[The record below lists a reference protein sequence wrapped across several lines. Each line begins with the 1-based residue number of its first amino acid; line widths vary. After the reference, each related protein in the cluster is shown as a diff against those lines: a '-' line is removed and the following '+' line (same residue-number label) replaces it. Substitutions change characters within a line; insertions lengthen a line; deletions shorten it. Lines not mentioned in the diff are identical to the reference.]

1 MRYHNLNN
9 LCAAGRLLALSAV
22 VLFFSCNRMEHPDAG
37 GDNRF
42 SLSVVSDAFS
52 TKGAEYSETV
62 LTQDAKLY
70 ITATMRDSQGK
81 ISTPSVFLSGS
92 NPAFAQLKQESGTTW
107 VVKDQTVILP
117 LGGYALRSLAFGA
130 DRDNRD
136 NGDIP
141 TGFGTSCW
149 VPTLTAADAA
159 SGMRFVDVDTYA
171 NQVDLLYGATGD
183 ITGSSPTG
191 TLVLQHALAQ
201 LIFNVK
207 FTGSETAFITTNG
220 SDFKFQINDI
230 LFVNNAGL
238 VQYLNAQTVTADNIP
253 LKTLG
258 TFTIDNT
265 KTVLESAWSGLAAQ
279 DDRCKLPMGVTRRS
293 DANPSADQTV
303 YLSNTDGTD
312 TPGWRQNLMQG
323 KVYQLGDPLLVPE
336 QPVCDFIVV
345 YTYDGVRYSSRV
357 LLPEGTWKSGR
368 KYIYNLEIA
377 RVGGFISFTAA
388 GQGIGGEYDTGNV
401 DRDWM

>member
-1 MRYHNLNN
+1 MRFHNLNN
-9 LCAAGRLLALSAV
+9 LCAAGRLLALSAI

-37 GDNRF
+37 GETRV
-42 SLSVVSDAFS
+42 SLAVIADDFA
-52 TKGAEYSETV
+52 TKGAEFSGTA
-62 LTQDAKLY
+62 LTPAAKLY
-70 ITATMRDSQGK
+70 ITATMRDPQGK
-81 ISTPSVFLSGS
+81 ISTPSVFLSGGA
-92 NPAFAQLKQESGTTW
+92 PAFAQLEQESGTTW
-107 VVKDQTVILP
+107 ALKDQNFILP

-130 DRDNRD
+130 DVDD
-136 NGDIP
+136 GAVP
-141 TGFGTSCW
+141 ACW
-149 VPTLTAADAA
+149 APTLNASDAA
-159 SGMRFVDVDTYA
+159 SGMRFDNVDTYG

-191 TLVLQHALAQ
+191 TLTLQHAQAQ

-238 VQYLNAQTVTADNIP
+238 VQYLKGQTVTEANI
-253 LKTLG
+253 LLGTKG

-265 KTVLESAWSGLAAQ
+265 KTVLKSAWSGLAAQ
-279 DDRCKLPMGVTRRS
+279 DDQCKLPMGVTRRS

-303 YLSNTDGTD
+303 YLSNTDGTV
-312 TPGWRQNLMQG
+312 TPGWKQNLMQG

>member
-1 MRYHNLNN
+1 MRFHNLNN
-9 LCAAGRLLALSAV
+9 LCAAGRLLALSAL

-37 GDNRF
+37 EETRV

-52 TKGAEYSETV
+52 TKGAEFSRTE
-62 LTQDAKLY
+62 LTSAAKLY
-70 ITATMRDSQGK
+70 ITATMRDPQGK

-92 NPAFAQLKQESGTTW
+92 APAFTQLEQESGTTW
-107 VVKDQTVILP
+107 MLKDETVILP

-130 DRDNRD
+130 DRDN
-136 NGDIP
+136 GDIP

-149 VPTLTAADAA
+149 VPTLNAADAA
-159 SGMRFVDVDTYA
+159 SGMRFENVDTYG

-191 TLVLQHALAQ
+191 TLTLQHAQAQ

-238 VQYLNAQTVTADNIP
+238 VQYLKGQTVTEANIL

-279 DDRCKLPMGVTRRS
+279 EDRCKLPMGVTRRS

-303 YLSNTDGTD
+303 YLSNTDGTV

>member
-37 GDNRF
+37 WESRV
-42 SLSVVSDAFS
+42 SLSVVSDAFA
-52 TKGAEYSETV
+52 TKGAEFSATE
-62 LTQDAKLY
+62 LSPDARLY
-70 ITATMRDSQGK
+70 ITATLRDSK
-81 ISTPSVFLSGS
+81 DRISTPSVFLSGS

-117 LGGYALRSLAFGA
+117 LGGYKLRALAFGA
-130 DRDNRD
+130 DIDS
-136 NGDIP
+136 GTVP
-141 TGFGTSCW
+141 AGFGTGTCW
-149 VPTLTAADAA
+149 VPTLNVADAA
-159 SGMRFVDVDTYA
+159 SGVSFKNVNTYD

-238 VQYLNAQTVTADNIP
+238 VQYLNAQTVTAANIP

-293 DANPSADQTV
+293 DANPSADQAV
-303 YLSNTDGTD
+303 YLSNTGGTD

-388 GQGIGGEYDTGNV
+388 GQGIGGEYNHNTMDDT
-401 DRDWM
+401 WL

>member
-22 VLFFSCNRMEHPDAG
+22 VLFYSCNRMENPAAG

-42 SLSVVSDAFS
+42 SLFVVSDAFA

-62 LTQDAKLY
+62 LTEDAKLY
-70 ITATMRDSQGK
+70 ITATLRDSK
-81 ISTPSVFLSGS
+81 DRISTPSVFLSGS
-92 NPAFAQLKQESGTTW
+92 NPAFAQLKWESGTTW

-130 DRDNRD
+130 DRDN
-136 NGDIP
+136 GDIP

-149 VPTLTAADAA
+149 VPTLNAADAA
-159 SGMRFVDVDTYA
+159 SGMRFVNVDTYA

-207 FTGSETAFITTNG
+207 FTGAETAFITTNG

-230 LFVNNAGL
+230 LFANNDGL
-238 VQYLNAQTVTADNIP
+238 VQYLNAQTVTAANIP

-312 TPGWRQNLMQG
+312 TPGWRRNLMQG

>member
-37 GDNRF
+37 GETRG

-52 TKGAEYSETV
+52 TKGAEFSATE
-62 LTQDAKLY
+62 LSPDARLY
-70 ITATMRDSQGK
+70 ITATLRDSK
-81 ISTPSVFLSGS
+81 DRISTPSVFLSGS

-107 VVKDQTVILP
+107 VVKDENFILP

-130 DRDNRD
+130 DRDN
-136 NGDIP
+136 GDIP

-149 VPTLTAADAA
+149 VPTLNAADAA
-159 SGMRFVDVDTYA
+159 SGMRFDNVDTYA

-207 FTGSETAFITTNG
+207 FTGSGTAFIMNNAG
-220 SDFKFQINDI
+220 STPKFKIDDI

-238 VQYLNAQTVTADNIP
+238 VQYLKGQTVTEANI
-253 LKTLG
+253 LLGTKG
-258 TFTIDNT
+258 TFTVDNT
-265 KTVLESAWSGLAAQ
+265 KTVLSGRWSSPLLKQDDKYKVNMTLDAGQQRSKSNLAAVRTTPVFGDAASWNVNNIGQ
-279 DDRCKLPMGVTRRS
+279 DEL
-293 DANPSADQTV
+293 
-303 YLSNTDGTD
+303 
-312 TPGWRQNLMQG
+312 
-323 KVYQLGDPLLVPE
+323 YQLGNPLLVPE
-336 QPVCDFIVV
+336 QPVSDFIVV
-345 YTYDGVRYSSRV
+345 YTYDGVRYSSIV
-357 LLPEGTWKSGR
+357 PLPEGSWKSGQ
-368 KYIYNLEIA
+368 KYIYNLEITRA
-377 RVGGFISFTAA
+377 GGILTFRAA
-388 GQGIGGEYDTGNV
+388 GQGIGAEYDSDKV
-401 DRDWM
+401 DKDWL

>member
-1 MRYHNLNN
+1 MCYHNLNN

-37 GDNRF
+37 GESRV
-42 SLSVVSDAFS
+42 SLAVIADDFA
-52 TKGAEYSETV
+52 TKGAEFSGTE
-62 LTQDAKLY
+62 LTSAAKLY
-70 ITATMRDSQGK
+70 ITATMRDPQGK
-81 ISTPSVFLSGS
+81 ISTPSVFLSGGA
-92 NPAFAQLKQESGTTW
+92 PAFTQLKRESGTTW
-107 VVKDQTVILP
+107 ALKDENFILP

-130 DRDNRD
+130 DRDN
-136 NGDIP
+136 GDIP

-149 VPTLTAADAA
+149 VPTLNAADAA
-159 SGMRFVDVDTYA
+159 SGMRFENVDTYG

-207 FTGSETAFITTNG
+207 FTGSGTAFIMNNAG
-220 SDFKFQINDI
+220 STPKFKIDDI

-238 VQYLNAQTVTADNIP
+238 VQYLKGQTVTEANI
-253 LKTLG
+253 LLGTKG
-258 TFTIDNT
+258 TFTVDNT
-265 KTVLESAWSGLAAQ
+265 KTVLSGRWSSPLLKQDDKYKVNMTLDAGQQRSKSNLAAVRTTPVFGDAASWNVNIGQ
-279 DDRCKLPMGVTRRS
+279 DEL
-293 DANPSADQTV
+293 
-303 YLSNTDGTD
+303 
-312 TPGWRQNLMQG
+312 
-323 KVYQLGDPLLVPE
+323 YQLGNPLLVPE
-336 QPVCDFIVV
+336 QPVSDFIVV

-401 DRDWM
+401 NRDWM

>member
-1 MRYHNLNN
+1 MRFHNLNN

-37 GDNRF
+37 GESRV
-42 SLSVVSDAFS
+42 SLAVIADDFA
-52 TKGAEYSETV
+52 TKGAEFSRTE
-62 LTQDAKLY
+62 LTSAAKLY
-70 ITATMRDSQGK
+70 ITATMRDPQGR
-81 ISTPSVFLSGS
+81 ISTPSVFLSGGA
-92 NPAFAQLKQESGTTW
+92 PAFAQLEQESGTTW

-117 LGGYALRSLAFGA
+117 LGGYKLRALAFGA
-130 DRDNRD
+130 DVDD
-136 NGDIP
+136 GAVLA
-141 TGFGTSCW
+141 GFGTGTCW
-149 VPTLTAADAA
+149 APTLNASDAA
-159 SGMRFVDVDTYA
+159 SGMRFDNVDTYG

-207 FTGSETAFITTNG
+207 FTGPGTAFIVNNAG
-220 SDFKFQINDI
+220 STPKFKIDDI
-230 LFVNNAGL
+230 LFVNNDGL
-238 VQYLNAQTVTADNIP
+238 VQYLKGETVTEANI
-253 LKTLG
+253 LLGTKG
-258 TFTIDNT
+258 TFTVDNT
-265 KTVLESAWSGLAAQ
+265 KTVLSGRWSSPLLKQDDKYKVNMTLDAGQQRSKSNLAAVRTTPVFGGAASWNVNIGQ
-279 DDRCKLPMGVTRRS
+279 DEL
-293 DANPSADQTV
+293 
-303 YLSNTDGTD
+303 
-312 TPGWRQNLMQG
+312 
-323 KVYQLGDPLLVPE
+323 YQLGNPLLVPE
-336 QPVCDFIVV
+336 QPVSDFIVV

>member
-1 MRYHNLNN
+1 MRFHNLNN
-9 LCAAGRLLALSAV
+9 LCAAGRLLALSAL
-22 VLFFSCNRMEHPDAG
+22 VLFFSCNRMENPDAG
-37 GDNRF
+37 EETRV
-42 SLSVVSDAFS
+42 SLAVIADDFA
-52 TKGAEYSETV
+52 TKGAEFSRTE
-62 LTQDAKLY
+62 LTSAAKLY
-70 ITATMRDSQGK
+70 ITATMRDPQGR
-81 ISTPSVFLSGS
+81 ISTPSVFLSS
-92 NPAFAQLKQESGTTW
+92 SAPAFAQLEQESGTTW

-117 LGGYALRSLAFGA
+117 LGGYKLRTLAFGA
-130 DRDNRD
+130 DVDS
-136 NGDIP
+136 
-141 TGFGTSCW
+141 GTVPACW
-149 VPTLTAADAA
+149 APTLNASDAA
-159 SGMRFVDVDTYA
+159 SGMRFDNVDTYG

-191 TLVLQHALAQ
+191 TLTLQHAQAQ

-207 FTGSETAFITTNG
+207 FTGAETAFITTNG

-238 VQYLNAQTVTADNIP
+238 VQYLNAQTVTAANIP
-253 LKTLG
+253 LKTQG

-265 KTVLESAWSGLAAQ
+265 KTVLESVWSGLAAQ

-293 DANPSADQTV
+293 DANPSADQNV

-312 TPGWRQNLMQG
+312 TPGWKQNLMQG

-388 GQGIGGEYDTGNV
+388 GQGIGGEYNHNTMDDT
-401 DRDWM
+401 WL

>member
-1 MRYHNLNN
+1 MRFHNLNN

-70 ITATMRDSQGK
+70 ITATMRDPQGR
-81 ISTPSVFLSGS
+81 ISSPSVFLSGS
-92 NPAFAQLKQESGTTW
+92 NPAFAQLEQESGTTCTW

-117 LGGYALRSLAFGA
+117 LGGYKLRALAFGA
-130 DRDNRD
+130 DRD

-149 VPTLTAADAA
+149 VPTLNAADAA
-159 SGMRFVDVDTYA
+159 SGMRFDNVDTYA

-238 VQYLNAQTVTADNIP
+238 VQYLNAQTVTAANIL

-265 KTVLESAWSGLAAQ
+265 KTVLKSAWSSLAAQ
-279 DDRCKLPMGVTRRS
+279 DGQCKLPMGVTRRS
-293 DANPSADQTV
+293 DANPSADQNV
-303 YLSNTDGTD
+303 YLSNTGGTA

>member
-1 MRYHNLNN
+1 MRFHNLNN
-9 LCAAGRLLALSAV
+9 LCAAGKLLALSAL
-22 VLFFSCNRMEHPDAG
+22 VLFFSCNRMENPDAG
-37 GDNRF
+37 EETRV
-42 SLSVVSDAFS
+42 SLAVIADDFS
-52 TKGAEYSETV
+52 TKGAEFSGTA
-62 LTQDAKLY
+62 LTPAAKLY
-70 ITATMRDSQGK
+70 ITATLRDSQGR

-92 NPAFAQLKQESGTTW
+92 APAFAQLKQENGTTW
-107 VVKDQTVILP
+107 MLKDETVILP
-117 LGGYALRSLAFGA
+117 LGGYKLRALAFGA
-130 DRDNRD
+130 DVDD
-136 NGDIP
+136 GAVP

-149 VPTLTAADAA
+149 APTLNAADAA
-159 SGMRFVDVDTYA
+159 SGIRFENVDTYA

-191 TLVLQHALAQ
+191 TLTLQHALAQ

-207 FTGSETAFITTNG
+207 FTGAETAFITTNG

-238 VQYLNAQTVTADNIP
+238 VQYLNAQTVTAANIP
-253 LKTLG
+253 LKTRG

-265 KTVLESAWSGLAAQ
+265 KTALKSAWSGLAAQ

-293 DANPSADQTV
+293 DANPSADQNV
-303 YLSNTDGTD
+303 YLSNTDGTA
-312 TPGWRQNLMQG
+312 TPGWKQNLMQG

-388 GQGIGGEYDTGNV
+388 GQGIGGEYNHNTMD
-401 DRDWM
+401 DIWL

>member
-1 MRYHNLNN
+1 MRFHNLNN
-9 LCAAGRLLALSAV
+9 LCAAGKLLALSAL
-22 VLFFSCNRMEHPDAG
+22 VLFFSCNRMENPDAG
-37 GDNRF
+37 EVTRV
-42 SLSVVSDAFS
+42 SLAVIADDFA
-52 TKGAEYSETV
+52 TKGAEFSGTA
-62 LTQDAKLY
+62 LTSAAKLY
-70 ITATMRDSQGK
+70 ITAAMRDSQGR
-81 ISTPSVFLSGS
+81 ISTPSVFLSGGA
-92 NPAFAQLKQESGTTW
+92 PAFAQLEQESGTTW
-107 VVKDQTVILP
+107 VAKDQTVILP
-117 LGGYALRSLAFGA
+117 LGGYKLRALAFGA
-130 DRDNRD
+130 DVDD
-136 NGDIP
+136 GAVLA
-141 TGFGTSCW
+141 GFGTGTCW
-149 VPTLTAADAA
+149 APTLNASDAA
-159 SGMRFVDVDTYA
+159 SGMRFDNVDTYG

-191 TLVLQHALAQ
+191 TLTLQHAQAQ

-230 LFVNNAGL
+230 LFANNDGL
-238 VQYLNAQTVTADNIP
+238 VQYLKAQTVTADNIP

-265 KTVLESAWSGLAAQ
+265 KTVLKSAWSSLAAQ
-279 DDRCKLPMGVTRRS
+279 DGQCKLPMGVTRRS
-293 DANPSADQTV
+293 DANPSADQNV
-303 YLSNTDGTD
+303 YLSNTGGTA